1 MKRSI
6 RKTVSSGHRE
16 DDGRRVDSSGEG
28 CAGKTAGTAAA
39 GEEGLQGS
47 QWLTAMLENSTPE
60 GPRG

>member
-1 MKRSI
+1 M
-6 RKTVSSGHRE
+6 SSGHRE